1 VALMTMPKALRLRV
15 TLPRLATPYPRL
27 PKATLGQE
35 GVFRFIEYSDT
46 GKTVASHSYNKMAGE
61 LLALIEPLRQMT
73 IAELDKSLGLTPP
86 QGAEEQNRKLI
97 NTFKDRDFD
106 QDKVLSF
113 INTYGQMGRA
123 DSARRE
129 KFERRVTIEGY
140 EMGVDEFCSR
150 IAPGHILSRTQA
162 EEYYQANKKKL
173 REHSEAIA
181 TGARVPWHWIE
192 ADIRTTGRAI
202 RALAVINEYAKR
214 RGEISIPLEDGNALR
229 DFLGAIEKAPFE
241 IHYPRKPSQ
250 TQMTHPAWKTEPEKV
265 ERLVA
270 TLLSD
275 INTLL
280 QPLTRTPLQSDF
292 GRIAVD
298 YGWNYCVESY
308 ILYSILTTDSHFI
321 ERPCLNCG
329 RPTFAERSTR
339 IFCSPRCGAS
349 VRQKR
354 HRQKKKQVSTS
365 TSGKKKTPQQ
375 KGQNGKTKKAS
386 KTVRH

>member
-1 VALMTMPKALRLRV
+1 MSNALRLRV

-35 GVFRFIEYSDT
+35 GVFQFIEYSDK

-61 LLALIEPLRQMT
+61 LLALIEPLRQLT
-73 IAELDKSLGLTPP
+73 IAELDESLGLTPP
-86 QGAEEQNRKLI
+86 QGEEGQNRKLI
-97 NTFKDRDFD
+97 NTFKARDFD
-106 QDKVLSF
+106 QDKVLAF

-123 DSARRE
+123 NLARRE

-140 EMGVDEFCSR
+140 EMSVDEFCSR
-150 IAPGHILSRTQA
+150 IAPGHRLSRTQA

-173 REHSEAIA
+173 KEHCWAIA

-202 RALAVINEYAKR
+202 RALAVINEYSKTRGKR
-214 RGEISIPLEDGNALR
+214 FIPLEDGDMLR

-241 IHYPRKPSQ
+241 ILYPKKGHQIQRQS
-250 TQMTHPAWKTEPEKV
+250 PAWKPEPKKV
-265 ERLVA
+265 EQLVA
-270 TLLSD
+270 SLLSD
-275 INTLL
+275 INALL

-292 GRIAVD
+292 DRIAVD
-298 YGWNYCVESY
+298 YEANYCVESY
-308 ILYSILTTDSHFI
+308 LLYSILTTDSHFI

-365 TSGKKKTPQQ
+365 TSGKKKTPRQ
-375 KGQNGKTKKAS
+375 KGQHGKTKKAS